1 MNAEELTQYAEYSD
15 SKGFPKRRRR
25 LSAVETK
32 LLSEVFSYNQKPNAQ
47 VRNELGQK
55 LNMTPRAVQ
64 IW

>member
-1 MNAEELTQYAEYSD
+1 MEHYSEYSD
-15 SKGFPKRRRR
+15 MKGCAKRRRR
-25 LSAVETK
+25 LSAYETK

-47 VRNELGQK
+47 VRKELGQK